1 MKTILSFNL
10 PIMSAFCE
18 RIIKITATKNCLLF
32 LAVFCLLFLSNQF
45 ANAQSSSAIL
55 DLASNSK
62 GVLIPRMTAAE
73 RSPGIVSPA
82 TGLLVY
88 QTDGASGFYFNS
100 GTAGAP
106 NWVRINSGVT
116 PIASGGTGQVTANA
130 SLNALLPSQT
140 SQATKVLTTDG
151 ANTTWTT
158 SNGGIGSVFY
168 INTVN
173 PGTAITNQVP
183 IPYSPTNT
191 IAIMPTA
198 CTCVA
203 IYLEDE
209 TFTPAGASI
218 CTATLFKNGVA
229 TSLTVS
235 VTSSA
240 TLGNKVVGSGAGSVT
255 VAAGDKLS
263 IGVSSSDPT
272 KYIKMNVSLNC
283 R

>member
-1 MKTILSFNL
+1 MKTIPFFNQGT
-10 PIMSAFCE
+10 PSIFCT
-18 RIIKITATKNCLLF
+18 RSLDISTMKNHLLGLAVLGLLF
-32 LAVFCLLFLSNQF
+32 LTNQF
-45 ANAQSSSAIL
+45 ASAQSTSAIL

-100 GTAGAP
+100 GTAGIP

-116 PIASGGTGQVTANA
+116 PVASGGTGQVTANA
-130 SLNALLPSQT
+130 SLNALLPSQAA
-140 SQATKVLTTDG
+140 QAGKVLTTDG
-151 ANTTWTT
+151 TNTSWAAN
-158 SNGGIGSVFY
+158 SIGSVFY
-168 INTVN
+168 VNTVN
-173 PGTAITNQVP
+173 PSTPSINQVP
-183 IPYSPTNT
+183 VPYSPTNT
-191 IAIMPTA
+191 IAIMPVA

-209 TFTPAGASI
+209 TFTPAGASN

-229 TSLTVS
+229 TALTVS

-240 TLGNKVVGSGAGSVT
+240 TQGIKVVGSATGSVA

-263 IGVSSSDPT
+263 IGVSSTDPT